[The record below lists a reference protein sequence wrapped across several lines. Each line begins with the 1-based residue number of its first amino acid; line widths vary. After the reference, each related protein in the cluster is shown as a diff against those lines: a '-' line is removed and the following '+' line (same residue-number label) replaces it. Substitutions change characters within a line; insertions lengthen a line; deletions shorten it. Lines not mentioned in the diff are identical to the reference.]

1 MRLRNAAFFA
11 LVATAI
17 WAVLTAVIL
26 VRNLAGVVNGY
37 IPAVTLLTS
46 VIQFLVALSLVVFF
60 AVFHNPQS

>member
-60 AVFHNPQS
+60 AIFHNSQS